1 MNTETITPNLLK
13 IEIFGFVAQLIN
25 CGTTK
30 PNWTV
35 NFPQP
40 MVACNHASLK
50 QYQMF
55 IDYVEF
61 FVAELNGA

>member
-1 MNTETITPNLLK
+1 M
-13 IEIFGFVAQLIN
+13 FGFVAQLIN

-35 NFPQP
+35 NFPNP
-40 MVACNHASLK
+40 LMACNHKSLK
-50 QYQMF
+50 EYQMF

-61 FVAELNGA
+61 FVAELNGGG